1 MAQFSVTAPI
11 AEAVKKIR
19 ISVPA
24 STMAWA
30 ESQGK
35 SGGVS
40 AEEVLAQAINFARQT
55 QERAAKRAAGK
66 SEAKQ

>member
-1 MAQFSVTAPI
+1 MAQFSVQAPV

-19 ISVPA
+19 IFVPA

-35 SGGVS
+35 TGGVS
-40 AEEVLAQAINFARQT
+40 PEEVLAQAINFARQT
-55 QERAAKRAAGK
+55 QERAARRTAGK
-66 SEAKQ
+66 PGAKQ